1 MQNNIK
7 PEFNNYMYIIPNLT
21 GITRDYTFYDNSM
34 NFEFMDSINCYQN
47 FIE

>member
-1 MQNNIK
+1 MANNIK
-7 PEFNNYMYIIPNLT
+7 SAFNNYMNHIPKLT